1 MRSIRVMVTV
11 GLLGLLAACSSPQ
24 DDAAE
29 AQKSAFEAQEE
40 VAKQRLEL
48 IEEYQACVGD
58 SAGDNEKI
66 SACESYLK
74 AAEALK

>member
-1 MRSIRVMVTV
+1 MLSIRLIVTV
-11 GLLGLLAACSSPQ
+11 GLLGLLTACSSPQ

-48 IEEYQACVGD
+48 IEEYQACIDD
-58 SAGDNEKI
+58 SGNDTEKMN
-66 SACESYLK
+66 ACESYLK

>member
-1 MRSIRVMVTV
+1 MQSVRHILNV
-11 GLLGLLAACSSPQ
+11 GLLGLLAACSSAH

-29 AQKSAFEAQEE
+29 AQKNAFEAQEE

-48 IEEYQACVGD
+48 IEKYQACIEESDGNTEQI
-58 SAGDNEKI
+58 G
-66 SACESYLK
+66 ACESYLK

>member
-1 MRSIRVMVTV
+1 MLSIRLIVTV
-11 GLLGLLAACSSPQ
+11 GVLRLLTACSSPH

-48 IEEYQACVGD
+48 IDKYHTCIDDAE
-58 SAGDNEKI
+58 GDNGKI
-66 SACESYLK
+66 NAC
-74 AAEALK
+74 

>member
-1 MRSIRVMVTV
+1 MRFLRLIVTV
-11 GLLGLLAACSSPQ
+11 GPLGLLTACSSPQ

-48 IEEYQACVGD
+48 IEEYQACIDESGD
-58 SAGDNEKI
+58 DTEKM

>member
-1 MRSIRVMVTV
+1 MPSVRMTFNI
-11 GLLGLLAACSSPQ
+11 GLLGILAGCSSPH

-48 IEEYQACVGD
+48 IDKYQACVEESEGD
-58 SAGDNEKI
+58 AEKLP
-66 SACESYLK
+66 ACDSYLK

>member
-1 MRSIRVMVTV
+1 MRSIRVMMTV
-11 GLLGLLAACSSPQ
+11 GLLGLLTACSSPQ

-40 VAKQRLEL
+40 VAKQRLDL
-48 IEEYQACVGD
+48 IDKYQACVED
-58 SAGDNEKI
+58 AAGENDKI
-66 SACESYLK
+66 NACESYLK